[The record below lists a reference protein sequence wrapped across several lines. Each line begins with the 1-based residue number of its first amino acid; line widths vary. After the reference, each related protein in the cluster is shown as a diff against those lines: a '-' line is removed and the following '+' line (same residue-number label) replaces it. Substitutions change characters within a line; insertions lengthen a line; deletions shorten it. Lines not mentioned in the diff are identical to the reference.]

1 MTMRRIALVN
11 QKGGVGKTTTAVNL
25 GAALALAGR
34 RVVLVDLDP
43 QGNLS
48 THLDIEVPAGEPST
62 YRVLCD
68 GMDFGDALRD
78 TATPGLRVSPTNI
91 DLSGAEMEL
100 AAAIGRESILNDAI
114 DAWATAHEEQH
125 GEQPADYVIVDCPP
139 SLGLLSVNGLVASR
153 EVFIALQTEFF
164 ALQGMSKLVE
174 IVQLLQRRL
183 QPKLAITGIIPCLYD
198 SRLRLARE
206 VLAEIRKYFPGPVF
220 NRSIR
225 KSVKLAEAP
234 SYGESIFQYAPKS
247 PGAGDYAELAAEVLA
262 QEPGAVPVGTPVAK
276 APVAKAPVA
285 KAPVAKA
292 PVAKAPVA
300 KAPVAKAP
308 VAEAPVAKAPQEP
321 TTQSVNLE
329 PAPQT
334 LVPAIQNQP
343 TEQEH
348 TLVPAPVV
356 PEVDPKAEAQS
367 EMEQAQQP
375 EPSAP
380 ANQPYT
386 DEGTVTAPR
395 RSAPLASELP
405 PLPESAFRIVEP

>member
-62 YRVLCD
+62 YRVLCEGLPFTD
-68 GMDFGDALRD
+68 SLRD
-78 TATPGLRVSPTNI
+78 TTTKGLRVAPTNI

-100 AAAIGRESILNDAI
+100 ASALGREGILNDAI
-114 DAWATAHEEQH
+114 DAWLEAHNKEH
-125 GEQPADYVIVDCPP
+125 GEDPADYLIVDCPP

-153 EVFIALQTEFF
+153 EVFIALQTEYF

-183 QPKLAITGIIPCLYD
+183 NPKLVITGIVPCLYD

-220 NRSIR
+220 SRSIR

-234 SYGESIFQYAPKS
+234 SYGLSIFEYAPKS
-247 PGAGDYAELAAEVLA
+247 PGAGDYAELALEVIA
-262 QEPGAVPVGTPVAK
+262 QESQPVALGATDQGQPK
-276 APVAKAPVA
+276 TSELSAPVPPTKKAAGAATP
-285 KAPVAKA
+285 K
-292 PVAKAPVA
+292 
-300 KAPVAKAP
+300 
-308 VAEAPVAKAPQEP
+308 PQ
-321 TTQSVNLE
+321 Q
-329 PAPQT
+329 
-334 LVPAIQNQP
+334 
-343 TEQEH
+343 
-348 TLVPAPVV
+348 
-356 PEVDPKAEAQS
+356 
-367 EMEQAQQP
+367 

-380 ANQPYT
+380 AVTKGPS
-386 DEGTVTAPR
+386 TVSPTRQTP
-395 RSAPLASELP
+395 PLATDLP
-405 PLPESAFRIVEP
+405 PLPESAFRVVDP

>member
-34 RVVLVDLDP
+34 RVVLIDLDP

-62 YRVLCD
+62 YRVLCE
-68 GMDFGDALRD
+68 GMDFGDALCD
-78 TATPGLRVSPTNI
+78 TATPGLRVAPTNI

-100 AAAIGRESILNDAI
+100 SAAIGRESILNDAI
-114 DAWATAHEEQH
+114 DAWAATHEEKF
-125 GEQPADYVIVDCPP
+125 GELPADYVIVDCPP

-220 NRSIR
+220 DRSIR
-225 KSVKLAEAP
+225 KSIKLAEAP

-262 QEPGAVPVGTPVAK
+262 QEPGAAK
-276 APVAKAPVA
+276 PAGV
-285 KAPVAKA
+285 
-292 PVAKAPVA
+292 
-300 KAPVAKAP
+300 
-308 VAEAPVAKAPQEP
+308 VAEAP
-321 TTQSVNLE
+321 
-329 PAPQT
+329 
-334 LVPAIQNQP
+334 
-343 TEQEH
+343 
-348 TLVPAPVV
+348 
-356 PEVDPKAEAQS
+356 EVEALAVRS
-367 EMEQAQQP
+367 EAVQISE

-380 ANQPYT
+380 ESAPVARGPVEPTHDAPAEAHDALVPEPSPEAAAPETKNAAPSDQVYT

-395 RSAPLASELP
+395 RAAPRASDLP

>member
-292 PVAKAPVA
+292 PVA
-300 KAPVAKAP
+300 
-308 VAEAPVAKAPQEP
+308 EAPVAKAPQEP